1 MKNKKIYIGF
11 IIIILSLIISY
22 FKIDYY
28 VQKNNENNKNIIRYG
43 KNIKVGDIININGN
57 KEKVIKI
64 LEDGYY
70 ITKIIE

>member
-11 IIIILSLIISY
+11 IIIILSIIISY
-22 FKIDYY
+22 FKTNYY
-28 VQKNNENNKNIIRYG
+28 VQKNNGNNKNIIRYG
-43 KNIKVGDIININGN
+43 KNIKLGDIININGN